1 MQTQKSTVGLVLSGG
16 GVRGFAHVGVL
27 KGLERRGW
35 RPDLVAGTSMGG
47 IVAAAYAS
55 GMGAQAMEQEALK
68 FTHLPRL
75 ARLLDRKV
83 HPNALIGG
91 ERLLEYFREKLGGAK
106 FDQLALPLGL
116 LAVDCDTGAEVA
128 LRSGDVATAV
138 RATMAFPGVFAPVEL
153 DGRLLIDGGASDN
166 LPVRLARDMGADIV
180 VAVNVCPRPECSAFT
195 ADDAGLSALL
205 PIPKAAAV
213 AQRGL
218 DIVITSLTDL
228 RLRECPA
235 DLLLRPHAPSGVTT
249 FGGFGRIP
257 ECIAAGEAAV
267 DEAEDALEAVFDRPQ
282 GAVAPEGRPA

>member
-1 MQTQKSTVGLVLSGG
+1 MGI
-16 GVRGFAHVGVL
+16 L

-55 GMGAQAMEQEALK
+55 GMDMQTMEQEALE

-91 ERLLEYFREKLGGAK
+91 ERLLEYFREKLGDAD
-106 FDQLALPLGL
+106 FDGLVMPLGL

-128 LRSGDVATAV
+128 LRKGDVATAA
-138 RATMAFPGVFAPVEL
+138 RATMAFPGVFAPIEL

-166 LPVRLARDMGADIV
+166 LPVRLARDMGAEIV
-180 VAVNVCPRPECSAFT
+180 IAVNVCPRPECAAF
-195 ADDAGLSALL
+195 APDDAGLSALL
-205 PIPKAAAV
+205 PIPKAISV

-235 DLLLRPHAPSGVTT
+235 DLLLRPRAPSEVTT
-249 FGGFGRIP
+249 FGGFGHIS
-257 ECIAAGEAAV
+257 ECIAAGEVAV
-267 DEAEDALEAVFDRPQ
+267 NEAEEALRTIFDRRW
-282 GAVAPEGRPA
+282 VAP